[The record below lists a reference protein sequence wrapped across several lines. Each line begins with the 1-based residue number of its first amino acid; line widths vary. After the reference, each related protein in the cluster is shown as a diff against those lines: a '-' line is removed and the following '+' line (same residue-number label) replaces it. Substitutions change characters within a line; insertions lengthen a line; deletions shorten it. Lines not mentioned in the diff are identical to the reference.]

1 MPASLTATAD
11 LAVPAEPVPPKAAAG
26 TPAYRAAT
34 RALFFGGFAAFANL
48 YGLQPLMPAFSQ
60 DFGLSPAAAS
70 GVVSVSTGLLAVGL
84 IPAGMLAQRFGPRPV
99 MLCSLGLAAL
109 LNLLAAM
116 AQDYASILFLRGLL
130 GLALAGMPAVAM
142 AYLSEE
148 IDPAS
153 LGRAIGL
160 LIAGN
165 ALGGMCGRM
174 IASLLGDWCSWR
186 VALTVLG
193 FVGLCSASL
202 FWRYLP
208 ASHHFRPGRFD
219 GRQFL
224 LDLRAH
230 LTDGGLPW
238 FFLLSFLL
246 MGCFVSLYNYLAYR
260 LGSAPFNLRP
270 SLIGLVFSLY
280 MVGMFSSAWAGQ
292 LADRL
297 GRRKVLWLTVLLTLA
312 GLLLTMV
319 ESLLLVIVG
328 IALFTFGF
336 FAAHSVASSWVGR
349 RATRAKTLA
358 SSIYLTSYYLGS
370 SLLGSAS
377 GLMWAVDRW
386 HGVAALLA
394 AILIACLA
402 IALHLRNLEPKLT

>member
-1 MPASLTATAD
+1 MAPR
-11 LAVPAEPVPPKAAAG
+11 AVAG

-48 YGLQPLMPAFSQ
+48 YGLQPLMPAFSH

-70 GVVSVSTGLLAVGL
+70 GVVSVSTGLLALGL

-99 MLCSLGLAAL
+99 MLWSLGLAAL
-109 LNLLAAM
+109 LNLLAAL
-116 AQDYASILFLRGLL
+116 AQDYSSILLLRALL

-174 IASLLGDWCSWR
+174 IASVLGDWYSWR
-186 VALTVLG
+186 IALTVLG
-193 FVGLCSASL
+193 LVGMASAAL
-202 FWRYLP
+202 FWRSLP
-208 ASHHFRPGRFD
+208 ASHHFQPGRFD

-224 LDLRAH
+224 TDLKSH

-238 FFLLSFLL
+238 FFLLAFLL

-260 LGSAPFNLRP
+260 LGAAPFGLRP

-297 GRRKVLWLTVLLTLA
+297 GRRKVLWLAVLLTLV
-312 GLLLTMV
+312 GLCLTAADN
-319 ESLLLVIVG
+319 LPLVIGG

-336 FAAHSVASSWVGR
+336 FSSHSVVSSWVGR

-377 GLMWAVDRW
+377 GLMWALDGW
-386 HGVAALLA
+386 HGVAALLG
-394 AILIACLA
+394 AILLACLG
-402 IALHLRNLEPKLT
+402 IALQLRKLEPKS